1 METHHK
7 GGCLYSEVQV
17 YKFEHFGG
25 SSYGKGTKDW
35 WSLYGVWGG
44 DGGGGAMPV
53 KPATG

>member
-35 WSLYGVWGG
+35 WSLYGVRGG
-44 DGGGGAMPV
+44 GGGGAMPV